1 MLPFNS
7 NGVNDLRTQHIE
19 NDVKIRTIEIDGA
32 KISVDT
38 QEDLDE
44 IRELFKKDTIKFE
57 YL

>member
-1 MLPFNS
+1 MLLFNS

-19 NDVKIRTIEIDGA
+19 NDIKIRTIEIDEA

>member
-1 MLPFNS
+1 MLLFNS
-7 NGVNDLRTQHIE
+7 NGVNDLGTQHIE